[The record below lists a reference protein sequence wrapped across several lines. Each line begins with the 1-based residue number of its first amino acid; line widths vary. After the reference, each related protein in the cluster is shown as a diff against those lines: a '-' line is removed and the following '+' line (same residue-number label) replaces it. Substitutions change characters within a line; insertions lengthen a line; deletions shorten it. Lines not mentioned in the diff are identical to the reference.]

1 MHFDLNDEQQ
11 ALADSVAKQAPKLF
25 PFQAAG
31 RRAAAFDRAKWQEI
45 ADLGWLALTLPESA
59 DGLGLALQDAA
70 PIFDAL
76 GAHLA
81 LLPLAPHLEAAALL
95 AGESQT
101 SHTALLQAMGQGSCL
116 VVPALRE
123 AGAAS
128 GAASGAGLADLPRHT
143 RATVQGDGVQLQG
156 EKRAVAWG
164 AEASHWVVSAA
175 LPDGQP
181 SLWLLPANTAG
192 VQVQAYAGIDD
203 KRLAN
208 LQLDGVRLPLAACIA
223 QGQAAKD
230 LLADAQAVAI
240 AATCAEAAGAMAA
253 LHALTLDYV
262 KTRKQFGKTIGSFQ
276 AVQHRLADMLVKVE
290 LAKSLAAVALQVATD
305 RKGRSGLL
313 HAAKV
318 QASQSARYVSEQA
331 VQLHGG
337 IGLTHECQASHYTR
351 RLLALEKLQ
360 GDAQQ
365 HLGALVHLP
374 EALV

>member
-45 ADLGWLALTLPESA
+45 ADLGWLSLTLPEAA

-81 LLPLAPHLEAAALL
+81 LLPLVPHLEAAALL

-101 SHTALLQAMGQGSCL
+101 SQTSHTALLQAMGQGSSL

-123 AGAAS
+123 AGADA
-128 GAASGAGLADLPRHT
+128 GALPRQT
-143 RATVQGDGVQLQG
+143 RAIPQGDGDGDGVQLQG

-181 SLWLLPANTAG
+181 SLWLLPANAAG
-192 VQVQAYAGIDD
+192 VQVHAYAGIDD

-208 LQLDGVRLPLAACIA
+208 LQFDGVRLPLAACIA
-223 QGQAAKD
+223 QGQGAKD

-290 LAKSLAAVALQVATD
+290 LAKSLAAVALQVAAD

-337 IGLTHECQASHYTR
+337 IGLTNECQVSHYTR

>member
-1 MHFDLNDEQQ
+1 MHFDLNEEQQ
-11 ALADSVAKQAPKLF
+11 ALADSIAKQAPALF
-25 PFQAAG
+25 PFQARG
-31 RRAAAFDRAKWQEI
+31 RRGAAFDAAKWQEI

-59 DGLGLALQDAA
+59 DGLGLTLQDAA
-70 PIFDAL
+70 PIFTAL

-81 LLPLAPHLEAAALL
+81 LLPVVEHLQAAALL
-95 AGESQT
+95 AGSE
-101 SHTALLQAMGQGSCL
+101 HTALLQAMGEGKSKSL

-123 AGAAS
+123 AGAD
-128 GAASGAGLADLPRHT
+128 AGDLPRHT
-143 RATVQGDGVQLQG
+143 RATVQGDSVILQG
-156 EKRAVAWG
+156 AKRAVAWG
-164 AEASHWVVSAA
+164 AEASHWLVSAA

-181 SLWLLPANTAG
+181 ALYLLPAGTAG
-192 VQVQAYAGIDD
+192 VQIKAYAGIDD
-203 KRLAN
+203 KRLAD
-208 LQLDGVRLPLAACIA
+208 LQFDGVRLPLSACIA
-223 QGQAAKD
+223 QGQAAQD

-290 LAKSLAAVALQVATD
+290 LAKSLAAVALQVAAD
-305 RKGRSGLL
+305 RQGRGGLL

-337 IGLTHECQASHYTR
+337 IGLTHECQASHYAR
-351 RLLALEKLQ
+351 RLLALEKLH

-365 HLGALVHLP
+365 HLGALV
-374 EALV
+374 EVLV